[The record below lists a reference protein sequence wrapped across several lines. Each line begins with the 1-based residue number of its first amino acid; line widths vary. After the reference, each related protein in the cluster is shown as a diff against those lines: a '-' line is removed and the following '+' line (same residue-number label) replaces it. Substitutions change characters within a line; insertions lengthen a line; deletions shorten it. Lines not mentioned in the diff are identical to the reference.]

1 MNEKILMSYIIPA
14 YNAADTLERAV
25 ESITHTCNM
34 EKCEILIVENGST
47 DYTNSVALKLIQK
60 YGENVKLIHSKKGVS
75 IARNEGLKNAGG
87 EWIVFVDADDYI
99 VSKSKKYIYEDILN
113 AKADLYV
120 YSYEIG
126 NRANYINNK
135 EEKTYYF
142 NDSAEK
148 MKLEMIANPTKFMQV
163 WGKIFRK
170 SIIYENRIGF
180 NTKMQLSEDS
190 DFTLHY
196 LMHCS
201 RISISDTIFYHYS
214 IDNES
219 TMRSNADKK
228 VLQYIEAMNITSK
241 YIEKQHENVQLA
253 FNDYILMH
261 LNIACVRGIFCVNNK
276 ENYVKKPANKSQVL
290 LSRFF

>member
-1 MNEKILMSYIIPA
+1 MNEKILISYIIPA

-34 EKCEILIVENGST
+34 EKYEILIVENGST
-47 DYTNSVALKLIQK
+47 DYTNSVVLKLIQK
-60 YGENVKLIHSKKGVS
+60 YGENIKLIHSEKGVS
-75 IARNEGLKNAGG
+75 RARNEGLKNARG

-170 SIIYENRIGF
+170 SIIYENRI
-180 NTKMQLSEDS
+180 N
-190 DFTLHY
+190 
-196 LMHCS
+196 S
-201 RISISDTIFYHYS
+201 RR
-214 IDNES
+214 N
-219 TMRSNADKK
+219 
-228 VLQYIEAMNITSK
+228 
-241 YIEKQHENVQLA
+241 
-253 FNDYILMH
+253 
-261 LNIACVRGIFCVNNK
+261 
-276 ENYVKKPANKSQVL
+276 
-290 LSRFF
+290 